1 MDLAVRAHG
10 RSPQLWLGKG
20 ILDMAEVACLGIL
33 VADIFGHPIASLPAA
48 GDEALLDRYELRVGG
63 CAANMAADLWR
74 LGRSASVLGK
84 VGNDILGEFVLQDLN
99 RLGIDTSFVRRSQT
113 HPTSCTFIVNVQG
126 EDSRCI
132 HCFGANADFSIA
144 DFDAKVFDGARALY
158 VGGYLT
164 MPAFGPEHLV
174 DLFRKAKLRRLITT
188 LDVAIPAGAPSP
200 FKDIQQVLLYTDLFL
215 PNEGEARA
223 LTGRSD
229 PLEQAELLARFNPAG
244 TTVITQSGL
253 GALAR
258 RGSEV
263 LRAGA
268 FQVDSVDES
277 GSEEAFDAGFLV
289 GMLEGWPLEDT
300 LRFASAVGASCT
312 RALGCHEG
320 VFKFDEARS
329 FVAQNQLEIERI
341 G

>member
-1 MDLAVRAHG
+1 
-10 RSPQLWLGKG
+10 
-20 ILDMAEVACLGIL
+20 MAEVACLGIL
-33 VADIFGHPIASLPAA
+33 VADIVGHPIASLPAA
-48 GDEALLDRYELRVGG
+48 GELALLDCYESHVGG
-63 CAANMAADLWR
+63 CAANAAADLWR

-84 VGNDILGEFVLQDLN
+84 VGRDFLGEFVLQDLN

-126 EDSRCI
+126 EDRRCF

-158 VGGYLT
+158 VGGYLAL
-164 MPAFGPEHLV
+164 PAFGAEHLV
-174 DLFRKAKLRRLITT
+174 ELFRTAKLRRLITA
-188 LDVAIPAGAPSP
+188 LDVVIPAGAPSR
-200 FKDIQQVLLYTDLFL
+200 FEDIQQVLLYTDVFL
-215 PNEGEARA
+215 PGEDEARA

-229 PLEQAELLARFNPAG
+229 PLEQSELLARFNPAG
-244 TTVITQSGL
+244 TIVITQGAR

-268 FQVDSVDES
+268 FQVDSIDES
-277 GSEEAFDAGFLV
+277 GSGEAFDAGFLA

-312 RALGCHEG
+312 RAWGCHEG